1 MSRKRKGCR
10 RAAPGVGERWGL
22 VFVLP
27 SLMGVLVFYAV
38 PYLDVIRRS
47 FVRTLTGEFTGI
59 ENFRLVLGNPAF
71 RLAAANTGK
80 MMAVSVP
87 VLVVFSL
94 MLAVPLQKGVP
105 GGRWFKSGLL
115 IPMAIPVAS
124 VVLLWQCIFAKQGF
138 LNGFLNLFGIPGTD
152 WMNTK
157 YAFAVLVFSYVW
169 KNLGY
174 SVILWIAALEGIP
187 AEINEAAR
195 MDGAGEWVIFFRIT
209 IPNLFSALFTITVL
223 SLINSF
229 KVFREAYLVA
239 GDYPDESIYMLQHL
253 FNNWYRN
260 LDVDKMA
267 AGAVLSGT
275 VLLILVCLFWRKWEG
290 EEV

>member
-1 MSRKRKGCR
+1 M
-10 RAAPGVGERWGL
+10 
-22 VFVLP
+22 FVLP

-71 RLAAANTGK
+71 RLAAANTAK

-124 VVLLWQCIFAKQGF
+124 VVLLWQCICAKQGF

-275 VLLILVCLFWRKWEG
+275 VLLILVCLFWRKWEV